1 MAISILSASR
11 IASAVL
17 IVFSV
22 VVLALSAHVENSVSV
37 APVNNLQTRL
47 TRLPGPDVW
56 RLHQELHLC
65 SLHRSFHHRQRN
77 RRRHLPM
84 ETTHANLDERHCVLA
99 HLGFLARG
107 FHLGDGLHLRRK
119 VILQ

>member
-22 VVLALSAHVENSVSV
+22 VVLALSAHVENSVSP

-65 SLHRSFHHRQRN
+65 GVHRSLHHRQRD

-84 ETTHANLDERHCVLA
+84 ETTYANLDERRCVLA
-99 HLGFLARG
+99 HLGFLAGG
-107 FHLGDGLHLRRK
+107 FHFGDGLDLGRK
-119 VILQ
+119 IILQ